1 MDEKQTL
8 KNIVIVSFKKENEKS
23 YNHLS
28 NRNYGLDLL
37 KIFAMINIINLHINN
52 SFLNLRVK
60 KNNDKYKNIILLEA
74 FSFWPVNAFG
84 LISGIIGYKK
94 CKFSNIIYIYL
105 EYFYYSI
112 AISIYLYNKFL
123 LDSKNLFLSLYPI
136 GIYRYWFV
144 NAYIF
149 MYLFLPFITKSI
161 TSIDKNLFSKLIITY
176 LFLYSIYHI
185 LIEYFIGKTN
195 YDFISRGYSSLWLL
209 ILFIVGAYIGI
220 YYKNKQF
227 FPNIIYYFLIYIL
240 FSFITYIY
248 AIRNIQKNFQPNKL
262 FMEYYSPTIMIEA
275 FSLIFFFKNLQ
286 IKNKYLIK
294 IILFF
299 NPLNFNVSLIHLRI
313 FRSNLQANK
322 KLFIYIKQ
330 LNHRYLFFK
339 IYGISIIIYLICA
352 FIDYFRH
359 ILFKLL
365 KIRTLCNYIEKKLFN

>member
-1 MDEKQTL
+1 MDEKQNL
-8 KNIVIVSFKKENEKS
+8 KNIVVAYFKKESEKS
-23 YNHLS
+23 YNRSL
-28 NRNYGLDLL
+28 NRLYGLDLL

-52 SFLNLRVK
+52 SFLNLKVK
-60 KNNDKYKNIILLEA
+60 KNNDKYKNIILLEV
-74 FSFWPVNAFG
+74 FSYWPVDAFG

-94 CKFSNIIYIYL
+94 YKFSNVIYIYL
-105 EYFYYSI
+105 EYFYYSVI
-112 AISIYLYNKFL
+112 ISLYFYKNL
-123 LDSKNLFLSLYPI
+123 LLNSRELFLSLYPL

-161 TSIDKNLFSKLIITY
+161 NSIDKNLFSKLVIAI
-176 LFLYSIYHI
+176 LFLYSMYHI

-240 FSFITYIY
+240 FSFITYMYTIHD
-248 AIRNIQKNFQPNKL
+248 INKTYQL
-262 FMEYYSPTIMIEA
+262 NRLLLEYYSPTILIQA

-294 IILFF
+294 MISFII
-299 NPLNFNVSLIHLRI
+299 PLNFNVSVM
-313 FRSNLQANK
+313 
-322 KLFIYIKQ
+322 
-330 LNHRYLFFK
+330 
-339 IYGISIIIYLICA
+339 
-352 FIDYFRH
+352 
-359 ILFKLL
+359 
-365 KIRTLCNYIEKKLFN
+365 